1 MNITEKIL
9 ARAASQKEVQPGE
22 IIEAQVD
29 LAMSHDGTSPPTI
42 KTFRQMAQRVWDPDR
57 IV

>member
-9 ARAASQKEVQPGE
+9 ARAASLKEVQPGE

-29 LAMSHDGTSPPTI
+29 LAMI
-42 KTFRQMAQRVWDPDR
+42 KRPKLRMDRGMNSIAMA
-57 IV
+57 